1 MGVFS
6 DFDQVVS
13 EFMQEWGFTA
23 IYQKTTYSAPDD
35 TDGTVA
41 NIISQIPIRAI
52 RSELF
57 RPLNGSGTMPQT
69 AIQEG
74 DLILYVQPT
83 EKTNVLAEKLEVNS
97 SADTVV
103 IAGVSWNIV
112 TVKTHAPDPS
122 DVILYELYIR
132 K

>member
-1 MGVFS
+1 MR
-6 DFDQVVS
+6 
-13 EFMQEWGFTA
+13 EWGFTA
-23 IYQKTTYSAPDD
+23 IYQRTTYSVPDD
-35 TDGTVA
+35 SDGTVA
-41 NIISQIPIRAI
+41 NIVTPIPIRAI

-57 RPLNGSGTMPQT
+57 RPLNGSGTHPQT

-83 EKTNVLAEKLEVNS
+83 EKADVLAEKLEINP
-97 SADTVV
+97 SADTVD

-112 TVKTHAPDPS
+112 TVKAHAPDPS